1 MVDGP
6 GERAMG
12 EAAAV
17 FAARMIGLDLP
28 DECRPGVA
36 ANLALLA
43 EHRARIA
50 ASGVF
55 ADDDAGAAAGAGAC
69 SGGEEG
75 A

>member
-1 MVDGP
+1 
-6 GERAMG
+6 MG
-12 EAAAV
+12 EAAVV

-28 DECRPGVA
+28 EECRSGVA

-55 ADDDAGAAAGAGAC
+55 ADAYADAYADAGVDADVHGG
-69 SGGEEG
+69 GGEG